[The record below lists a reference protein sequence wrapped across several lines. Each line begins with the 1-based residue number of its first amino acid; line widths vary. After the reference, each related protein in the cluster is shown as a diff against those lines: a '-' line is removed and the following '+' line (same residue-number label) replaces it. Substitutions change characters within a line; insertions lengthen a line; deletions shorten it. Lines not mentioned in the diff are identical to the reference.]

1 MQCYVHDSV
10 LRLCPHIPEFGCVNL
25 CSSHL
30 AVNVLTSQRRLCL
43 PGSVSARVGADVR
56 MLYAVGE
63 LNDYEL
69 LKKEIAESHFLVQ
82 GMQVRVQERM
92 RTHKHQA
99 AGGNSSHTQ
108 VCLCT
113 DMYAHHLYYRCMHL
127 YILCGLCNFVHR
139 VGGVIVPGLWSL
151 LVRYVF
157 KLVARSLF
165 RITDTCTCS

>member
-1 MQCYVHDSV
+1 M
-10 LRLCPHIPEFGCVNL
+10 
-25 CSSHL
+25 
-30 AVNVLTSQRRLCL
+30 TSQCRLCL
-43 PGSVSARVGADVR
+43 PGSVSARIGADVR

-99 AGGNSSHTQ
+99 AGGNTSHTQ
-108 VCLCT
+108 VCLST
-113 DMYAHHLYYRCMHL
+113 HTYAHRFLYYGCIHL
-127 YILCGLCNFVHR
+127 YILCGMCNYAQC
-139 VGGVIVPGLWSL
+139 VGDVLVPGFWSV

-157 KLVARSLF
+157 KHLTTFLF
-165 RITDTCTCS
+165 RITDICSESYPCIETLYDSFYHGI